1 MPVPMQQVHIKCGYA
16 GLDAR
21 HWRKVGARLGRQGQ
35 NVIELVLA
43 LLQQAIL
50 VHAAQQRLA
59 LKQPLGLLV
68 VQRQQRPR
76 RLQGTRGMSE
86 SATEHHQHR

>member
-1 MPVPMQQVHIKCGYA
+1 M
-16 GLDAR
+16 
-21 HWRKVGARLGRQGQ
+21 GARLGGQGK

-43 LLQQAIL
+43 LLQQAVL
-50 VHAAQQRLA
+50 VHAAQQRLT

-76 RLQGTRGMSE
+76 RLQGTRCMSK
-86 SATEHHQHR
+86 SSTKHHQHR